1 MVWIEAD
8 ISNLYF
14 YAIYSIIVF
23 IACTIIRDR
32 KLFPA
37 RSSGTLLLL
46 SSLPAFFS
54 IYLFIRSLGSG
65 YRYGSGTCGPG
76 GCTYIQPLIF
86 TVDDILFVLMLPLML
101 LTTIL
106 ALLMVL
112 TEIPGLK
119 TGSLVFDA
127 AGMVFAGCML
137 FIFGII
143 GGYPGLR
150 SMVTSLFLVI
160 TLLLLAKV
168 QRYRYILCAVAITYL
183 YPALRLYLH

>member
-1 MVWIEAD
+1 MGWIEAY

-23 IACTIIRDR
+23 ISCTIIRDR

-86 TVDDILFVLMLPLML
+86 TVDNILFVLMLPLML

-112 TEIPGLK
+112 IEIRGLRK
-119 TGSLVFDA
+119 ERIAFDG
-127 AGMVFAGCML
+127 AGVVLAGCLL
-137 FIFGII
+137 FVFSII
-143 GGYPGLR
+143 GGYPGLHNLATGIFF
-150 SMVTSLFLVI
+150 MM

-168 QRYRYILCAVAITYL
+168 RHYRYILCTMVATYL
-183 YPALRLYLH
+183 YSLLLW